1 MNLVIHSYEFLKNVP
16 WTKELENIPNIA
28 HAHHEKLDGSGYPL
42 EIDGE
47 RISVQAKMI
56 AITDVY
62 DALTAQDRPYKKAI
76 SHEKALDIIGYEAK
90 GSLVDSD
97 LLDMFVEGKVYE
109 LVHEEG

>member
-1 MNLVIHSYEFLKNVP
+1 
-16 WTKELENIPNIA
+16 LENIPDIA
-28 HAHHEKLDGSGYPL
+28 HAHHEKLDESGNPL

-62 DALTAQDRPYKKAI
+62 DALTAQDRPCKKAI

-90 GSLVDSD
+90 GSLIDSG
-97 LLDMFVEGKVYE
+97 LFDMFVKGKVYE
-109 LVHEEG
+109 IVHEERWFI